1 MNQTIFLPSDD
12 ETRQLMEH
20 AWQEFQQQAGTAGM
34 TADTLS
40 LMHDIFIWGYC
51 AGHNDTLL
59 LIRDQMA
66 VSDLAAEAMKTTN
79 E

>member
-1 MNQTIFLPSDD
+1 MIEPPKYTVPS
-12 ETRQLMEH
+12 LKVAM
-20 AWQEFQQQAGTAGM
+20 
-34 TADTLS
+34 
-40 LMHDIFIWGYC
+40 FIWGYC

-66 VSDLAAEAMKTTN
+66 VSHLAAEAMKPAN